1 MHYLPTET
9 AISTAFPWPGSVSA
23 ALCYANCRTLKK
35 LWESGK
41 WERKRDRWLNVLCA
55 GESGCYCLCLSPTT
69 SSGRLTTM
77 LLHHVRCPKWH
88 SRSFTANQIRQSKD
102 ALNKLLSHEKMQLYC
117 QCRWSVT
124 DRPFFSL
131 VISHKHRL
139 ARSLSFCLSPL
150 FLPLLSVR
158 SLQSVDFYRLIIW
171 AAKLFKS

>member
-77 LLHHVRCPKWH
+77 LLRHVRWPKWH

-102 ALNKLLSHEKMQLYC
+102 ALNKLLSHEKIQLYC

-124 DRPFFSL
+124 DRPFFLWLYLINTDLLALFPFVSL
-131 VISHKHRL
+131 HFFCPCCQWGHCNQWISI
-139 ARSLSFCLSPL
+139 
-150 FLPLLSVR
+150 
-158 SLQSVDFYRLIIW
+158 D
-171 AAKLFKS
+171 